1 MILSYPVDGPLAL
14 IVKLKA
20 EALTETV
27 RCSETLTYL
36 NQEFGM
42 NSLTPE
48 VAKCCRHSSHE
59 STTTNG
65 HVIRFD
71 QCV

>member
-14 IVKLKA
+14 IVTLIA
-20 EALTETV
+20 EALTEPV
-27 RCSETLTYL
+27 FCSETFTYL
-36 NQEFGM
+36 NQEFGV
-42 NSLTPE
+42 NYLPPKFAS
-48 VAKCCRHSSHE
+48 CCTHSGHE

-65 HVIRFD
+65 HAIRFD